1 MDRESY
7 EICRTYIGSIDS
19 VSTEA
24 TTLIQSTKAYNAD
37 QQGSAKL
44 YIHADGGRD
53 TATLLSQEETNKTMA
68 LILETYAANIK
79 SSRNKLIEIINNEY
93 TAILEEIERLKA

>member
-7 EICRTYIGSIDS
+7 EICRTYIGSIDY

-93 TAILEEIERLKA
+93 TAILEEIERLKV

>member
-53 TATLLSQEETNKTMA
+53 TATLLSQEETNKT

>member
-53 TATLLSQEETNKTMA
+53 TATLLSQEETNKTIA

-93 TAILEEIERLKA
+93 TAILEEIERLKV

>member
-24 TTLIQSTKAYNAD
+24 TTLIQSMKAYNAD
-37 QQGSAKL
+37 QQGQAKL

-53 TATLLSQEETNKTMA
+53 TATLLSQEEANKTMA

-93 TAILEEIERLKA
+93 TAILEEIERLKV

>member
-93 TAILEEIERLKA
+93 TAILEEIERLKV

>member
-7 EICRTYIGSIDS
+7 EICRTYIGNIDS

-93 TAILEEIERLKA
+93 TAILEEIERLKV

>member
-93 TAILEEIERLKA
+93 TASLEEIERLKV

>member
-37 QQGSAKL
+37 KQGSAKL

-93 TAILEEIERLKA
+93 TAILEEIERLKV